1 MNTKKIVVALIVMG
15 SLLAAPAM
23 AVSSKVKPPV
33 AIAAL

>member
-1 MNTKKIVVALIVMG
+1 MNTKKIVIALLVMG

-23 AVSSKVKPPV
+23 AMNSKVKPPV